1 MSDCPAIVTSRGLYA
16 SEAAHCYY
24 LIQFKDHIHNI
35 LFPIELIAPTTWHFN
50 ADEPAQSYF
59 EKKVGEELVRFT
71 IADCIVQRVNG
82 HPTSIVCDNYI
93 QGFNIGLGRVPS
105 DLECYTAIVE
115 HSVVNDD
122 DLLAR
127 KRENQR
133 REKNNEL
140 PETTL

>member
-16 SEAAHCYY
+16 SEATHCYY

-35 LFPIELIAPTTWHFN
+35 LFPVELIAPTTWHFN

-59 EKKVGEELVRFT
+59 KKKMGNELVRFP
-71 IADCIVQRVNG
+71 IGKCIVQRVNDN
-82 HPTSIVCDNYI
+82 HTSIVCNNYI
-93 QGFNIGLGRVPS
+93 QALNIGLGRVPS
-105 DLECYTAIVE
+105 DMECYTAIME

-122 DLLAR
+122 DLLVR

-133 REKNNEL
+133 RAQNNEL
-140 PETTL
+140 P